1 MRATPMII
9 AALAG
14 TLAVAPARASA
25 QVSVRIMLGARLGPP
40 VPVLAYAPERYGPWR
55 EDYPRWTPIVL
66 YEMDGHYYRHR
77 ARDARAI
84 EVYAYGG
91 NYFLPPR
98 DAGWVGYDRRYDYRL
113 RPDWKRDDEER
124 SRGRGRGRG
133 RGHGDDGGGDDGGHR

>member
-1 MRATPMII
+1 MIL

-25 QVSVRIMLGARLGPP
+25 QVSVNIILGARMGPP
-40 VPVLAYAPERYGPWR
+40 VPVLAYAPERFGPWR
-55 EDYPRWTPIVL
+55 DDYPRWTPVVL
-66 YEMDGHYYRHR
+66 YEVDGRYYRHR

-84 EVYAYGG
+84 EVYVYGG

-113 RPDWKRDDEER
+113 RPGREHDDED
-124 SRGRGRGRG
+124 RGRGRGRG
-133 RGHGDDGGGDDGGHR
+133 RGHGDDRGGDDGGHR